1 LTEGEEQKEG
11 EEAKEGEEREEKE
24 HVEVAKGSKYQPLH
38 LGYRAVHYRV
48 PMKEDDTCKAYSW
61 LEDDRV
67 EVQVVSALT
76 HAWAEVGHD
85 ILYKSL
91 AAGRP
96 SLEERRI
103 LDALNGLI
111 VSGDL
116 LLEQFQSKFLSRTS
130 NPLNQREDFKSFLRG
145 FLNPDHRDSDLEP
158 AELPRSEGIYLL
170 YKFLVMEGMNTPN
183 KIRAVLESLKY
194 PYEHPAT
201 EREIKNTFFP
211 VPKLA
216 ADMSLVVC
224 FIREVLFDKQYLA
237 PQEPRI
243 PDMCAIMM
251 SALTTLDFCLGG
263 PEEAKNYL
271 QKLDMTDQQ
280 IRSINFLLESRKRY
294 HTLLGELD
302 QEVVRE
308 PLKGAWDWFRASAS
322 TPGSFCGFLFR
333 LAEMGCR
340 KELSP
345 VTQMSQLQIA
355 PLSRSNTSNL
365 SGDTTS
371 GSEMAQPP
379 RTTSL

>member
-1 LTEGEEQKEG
+1 
-11 EEAKEGEEREEKE
+11 
-24 HVEVAKGSKYQPLH
+24 
-38 LGYRAVHYRV
+38 
-48 PMKEDDTCKAYSW
+48 MKETDTCKAYSW

-91 AAGRP
+91 ADGRP

-111 VSGDL
+111 QSGDL

-130 NPLNQREDFKSFLRG
+130 DPLNQREDFKSFLRG
-145 FLNPDHRDSDLEP
+145 FLKPDDDDRDLEP

-170 YKFLVMEGMNTPN
+170 YKFLVMKRMNTPSQ
-183 KIRAVLESLKY
+183 IRAVLESLKY
-194 PYEHPAT
+194 PCEHLAT
-201 EREIKNTFFP
+201 EREIRSTFYP
-211 VPKLA
+211 VPTIA

-224 FIREVLFDKQYLA
+224 FIREVLFDQLYLA
-237 PQEPRI
+237 PQEPGVS
-243 PDMCAIMM
+243 DMCAIMM

-263 PEEAKNYL
+263 PEEAKSYL
-271 QKLDMTDQQ
+271 QKMDMTDQQ
-280 IRSINFLLESRKRY
+280 VRSINFLLESPKRY
-294 HTLLGELD
+294 DTLLGELE
-302 QEVVRE
+302 QEMARA
-308 PLKGAWDWFRASAS
+308 PLKGAWDWFRTSAS
-322 TPGSFCGFLFR
+322 TPASFCGFLFR

-340 KELSP
+340 KDVEP
-345 VTQMSQLQIA
+345 VTQLRQLQIA

-365 SGDTTS
+365 CGDTTS
-371 GSEMAQPP
+371 GSEMAQPA